1 MTDKDIMITCNA
13 CGIEVGYD
21 TPCPNGCD
29 DEATDLLN
37 RMFSEDDNA

>member
-1 MTDKDIMITCNA
+1 MIEKMITCNN

-29 DEATDLLN
+29 DEATELLN
-37 RMFSEDDNA
+37 RMFGESTDE